1 VASDQVTAT
10 APYDWGKGIFDLG
23 DTALKGYFATQTASI
38 TAKAATKAPVGSI
51 IAIVGGI
58 VAVALIVFV
67 LRK

>member
-1 VASDQVTAT
+1 MASDQVTAQ
-10 APYDWGKGIFDLG
+10 PGFDWGKGVFDLG
-23 DTALKGYFATQTASI
+23 DTALKGYFATQAASI

-58 VAVALIVFV
+58 VAIALIFFV